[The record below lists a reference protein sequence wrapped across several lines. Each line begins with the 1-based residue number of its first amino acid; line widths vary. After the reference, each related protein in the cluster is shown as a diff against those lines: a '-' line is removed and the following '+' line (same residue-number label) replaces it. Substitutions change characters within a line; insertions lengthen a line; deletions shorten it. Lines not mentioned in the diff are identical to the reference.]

1 MRRSRLRNNFFFLL
15 LALTTLA
22 FFGLIRDFWQP
33 LFWAA
38 VLATLFYPARE
49 RVERAMGGYPTL
61 AAVLTLLLILLVV
74 IVPLFLIGLAVS
86 NEATGLYERIASGEI
101 DLQVLVQRAE
111 NFLPRVTGYLEQF
124 NIELDQLRENL
135 SGAAV
140 TASQFVASRA
150 VAIGQDALR
159 FSVLFFLML
168 YVLFFFLRDGEH
180 FVDALIRALPLGD
193 ERERRLLA
201 KFAQVARA
209 TIKGTLV
216 VALVQGAL
224 GGLFFWILGITAPVF
239 WGVIMTVL
247 SLLPAIGSALVWGPA
262 AIILLATG
270 EVVKGLI
277 LIAAG
282 TVLIGLVD
290 NILRPVLVGRE
301 TQMPDFLILL
311 ATLGGLAVYGL
322 SGFVIG
328 PIVAAF
334 FLVVWEMFAEDY
346 AEDQDAEDVK
356 SVKEAATQPEVSEE
370 AARPPA
376 EKAVVPDE
384 KTPEKTEAAPPV
396 ERGLGE

>member
-1 MRRSRLRNNFFFLL
+1 MRQSTLRNNFFFLL
-15 LALTTLA
+15 LALTTLV

-38 VLATLFYPARE
+38 VLATLFYPTRK
-49 RVERAMGGYPTL
+49 RLERALSGYSIL
-61 AAVLTLLLILLVV
+61 ASVLTLLLILLVV
-74 IVPLFLIGLAVS
+74 IAPLFLIGLAVS
-86 NEATGLYERIASGEI
+86 REATGLYERISSGEI
-101 DLQVLVQRAE
+101 DLQALVQRVE
-111 NFLPRVTGYLEQF
+111 NFLPRATNYLEQQF
-124 NIELDQLRENL
+124 GIELDQLRENL

-168 YVLFFFLRDGEH
+168 YVLFFFLRDGED

-193 ERERRLLA
+193 ERERRLFA

-216 VALVQGAL
+216 VAFIQGAL
-224 GGLFFWILGITAPVF
+224 GGLLFWILGIAAPVF

-247 SLLPAIGSALVWGPA
+247 SLLPAIGSALIWGPA

-270 EVVKGLI
+270 EIVKGLV

-290 NILRPVLVGRE
+290 NLLRPLLVGRE

-346 AEDQDAEDVK
+346 AEDQNAEDVR
-356 SVKEAATQPEVSEE
+356 SVKKAATRPEVSEE
-370 AARPPA
+370 AAQPA
-376 EKAVVPDE
+376 HRGGSAGREAVPIEEGVS
-384 KTPEKTEAAPPV
+384 K
-396 ERGLGE
+396 